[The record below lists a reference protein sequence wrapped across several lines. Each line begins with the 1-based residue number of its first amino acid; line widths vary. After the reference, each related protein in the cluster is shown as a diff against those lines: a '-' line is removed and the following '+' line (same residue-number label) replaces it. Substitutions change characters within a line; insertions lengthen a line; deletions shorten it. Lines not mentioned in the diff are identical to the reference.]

1 MATQVSGSPSP
12 PPDAFRD
19 VFLEFFPRLRSYFR
33 SHGFSAED
41 AEDLGQK
48 TLWNV
53 YRAWDQHRADGS
65 LEGWIY
71 AAGRNVAV
79 DEWRRRGRRREFPPP
94 SEETRDD
101 APGAEH
107 TLVSR
112 EETERVKGALSK
124 LPGRMRVCL
133 LLRVQHDLP
142 YREIGRRLGISEAT
156 VKVQIWMARKRLKG
170 SLETR

>member
-1 MATQVSGSPSP
+1 MAMQGSSSPSP

-33 SHGFSAED
+33 SQGFSIED

-53 YRAWDQHRADGS
+53 YQAWDQFRGEGN
-65 LEGWIY
+65 LQGWIY
-71 AAGRNVAV
+71 AAGRNVAS
-79 DEWRRRGRRREFPPP
+79 DEWRRRGRRRETQAP
-94 SEETRDD
+94 SEETRDHT
-101 APGAEH
+101 PGVEE

-112 EETERVKGALSK
+112 EESERVAGALSK
-124 LPGRMRVCL
+124 LPGRMRACL
-133 LLRVQHDLP
+133 LLRFQNDLS
-142 YREIGRRLGISEAT
+142 YREIAGRLGISQAT

-170 SLETR
+170 TLNTP